1 MDLFL
6 VLIVIALL
14 FGVGGLFTA
23 AKWLLII
30 ALVFFLL
37 GAFSYGGRGRW

>member
-1 MDLFL
+1 MELLLLFL
-6 VLIVIALL
+6 IIALL
-14 FGVGGLFTA
+14 FGVGGVFTA

-37 GAFSYGGRGRW
+37 GVFSYGGRRW

>member
-1 MDLFL
+1 MELFI
-6 VLIVIALL
+6 VLLLIAVL
-14 FGVGGLFTA
+14 FGFGGLVTA

-37 GAFSYGGRGRW
+37 GLFSYNGRP

>member
-1 MDLFL
+1 MNVV
-6 VLIVIALL
+6 VLLLLIALL
-14 FGVGGLFTA
+14 FGVGGLVTA

-37 GAFSYGGRGRW
+37 GLFSYNGRV